1 MTTEYPDLP
10 PKGRYSPADTYKKLG
25 ISYSS
30 LKNYTRQGRMD
41 KEYWPDG
48 TPYYSGET
56 INNFWLFKRKLET
69 PQLKLN
75 R

>member
-1 MTTEYPDLP
+1 MISEFPNLP
-10 PKGRYSPADTYKKLG
+10 PKGRYSPADAYRKLG

-30 LKNYTRQGRMD
+30 LKNYTRQGRID

-48 TPYYSGET
+48 SPYYTGAT
-56 INNFWLFKRKLET
+56 INQFWLFKKKLEA
-69 PQLKLN
+69 PPLK